1 MIPGT
6 DACCILLYGDIG
18 EYGDGVRSGD
28 IARELLE
35 AEALTGK
42 VDVRINSN
50 GGEVYS
56 GIAIFNALKNS
67 KADITIYVDGIAAS
81 MASVIAL
88 CGKPVQ
94 MSRYARLMLHS
105 VQGSCYGNK
114 DEMKNCIREIEAL
127 EDTLCEMYATRMG
140 KAKDEI
146 RAMYFDGRDHWLRAD
161 EALALGLID
170 GIYDADPVP
179 EDSTPE
185 QVFQIFN
192 NRLQQPQN
200 ENDMNLDELKKRP
213 RFTNCATDDDFLR
226 EIGLL
231 ETEAGKVPSLSAEVD
246 RLKGELKVF
255 QDKAE
260 ADDAAA
266 RKQLLDAAEKDGRI
280 DASTRPIYENLLA
293 KDREN
298 GEKAL
303 ERLSPKRRVMTDVR
317 TEPDNEGPWNK
328 RMREIQEK
336 LNRK

>member
-105 VQGSCYGNK
+105 VQGGCYGNK
-114 DEMKNCIREIEAL
+114 DEMKDCIREIEAL

-140 KAKDEI
+140 KDKDEI

-231 ETEAGKVPSLSAEVD
+231 ETEAGKVPSLNAEVD

-280 DASTRPIYENLLA
+280 DAATRPIYENLLA

-298 GEKAL
+298 SEKAL
-303 ERLSPKRRVMTDVR
+303 EKLSPKRRVMTDVR